1 MTEARIEEDPER
13 IDPDDMAAIIG
24 ALDSIA
30 VTAETAPSP
39 TSDTS
44 RDWTLTLHW
53 LQNGPVSGDT
63 EAALP
68 RTLTRIREHYTLKGA
83 TPPARLELHD
93 RDHNVLATI
102 TPPDAP

>member
-44 RDWTLTLHW
+44 PDWTLTDRK
-53 LQNGPVSGDT
+53 S
-63 EAALP
+63 
-68 RTLTRIREHYTLKGA
+68 TRLNSSHRIASRMPSSA
-83 TPPARLELHD
+83 
-93 RDHNVLATI
+93 
-102 TPPDAP
+102 